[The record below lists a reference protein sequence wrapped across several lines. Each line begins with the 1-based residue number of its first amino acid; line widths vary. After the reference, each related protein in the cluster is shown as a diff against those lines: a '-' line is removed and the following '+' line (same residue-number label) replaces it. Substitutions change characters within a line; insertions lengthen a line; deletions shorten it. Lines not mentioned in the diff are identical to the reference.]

1 MFVCRWHSCVLN
13 LFAGRYPEL
22 AQALW
27 QAAGEPEDWQA
38 LLLAET
44 AVSDGQQATPLVV
57 YQQRLYLHR
66 MWQSEGKIA
75 QFIQRQHYPQD
86 LEEKR
91 VRDTLDSYFGQQPDD
106 WQKSPQR

>member
-1 MFVCRWHSCVLN
+1 MVAAEQQPALMLAAALVSRDAGEGHVCL
-13 LFAGRYPEL
+13 PL
-22 AQALW
+22 AQLRPESFFA
-27 QAAGEPEDWQA
+27 EDWQA

-75 QFIQRQHYPQD
+75 QFIQRQPPPRRRGRSC
-86 LEEKR
+86 LSA
-91 VRDTLDSYFGQQPDD
+91 VGTAAS
-106 WQKSPQR
+106 